1 MISYWSM
8 SYLTVC
14 FLTFKHVSTFYLSIW
29 NLISR
34 VFLLCSQ
41 RHMIPTFE
49 TSSDFHYASA
59 YGSFLEMS
67 QVHLK
72 VWKYIQGFY
81 ICHKIIRCVCAQPTP
96 TLSNPM
102 DSSPPGSSVHGI
114 FQARILDWVAISSSR
129 GSSWPRDRPCVS
141 CIFCIGREIL
151 YHWEAGNYNNT
162 FFFKL

>member
-29 NLISR
+29 NLVSR

-114 FQARILDWVAISSSR
+114 FQARTLVWVAIFSSGGSSR
-129 GSSWPRDRPCVS
+129 PRDQIRLS
-141 CIFCIGREIL
+141 CLLYPASAGR
-151 YHWEAGNYNNT
+151 
-162 FFFKL
+162 FFTTEPSG